1 MEPKLQTVDYLL
13 GVQQELIA
21 LEPIFHQA
29 GHGITRAAREAT
41 IAEEFWEIGASG
53 RRYGRKN
60 VLDTLE
66 ERYSR
71 PYKNEWTAEDFYCQ
85 EIAAENYLLT
95 YTLKQ
100 GFRVTR
106 RATIWRRAAH
116 GWVIVFHQG
125 TVVEST

>member
-1 MEPKLQTVDYLL
+1 MDTKNQTAISLL

-21 LEPIFHQA
+21 REPIFHRA
-29 GHGITRAAREAT
+29 GHGITRAAYEAM

-53 RRYGRKN
+53 RHYGRKY

-66 ERYSR
+66 ERHSR
-71 PYKNEWTAEDFYCQ
+71 PYKNEWTAEGFYCQ

-95 YTLKQ
+95 YTLQ
-100 GFRVTR
+100 QVFRVTR
-106 RATIWRRAAH
+106 RASIWRRVPH

-125 TVVEST
+125 TVVEAA